1 MKTILII
8 EDEEIMLD
16 LLQYKIGAS
25 GYRVLV
31 SRNGEE
37 AMVILKKERPDLIV
51 MDLLM
56 PKMDGFSTMK
66 EIQKDGN
73 LKKIPLIIIS
83 NSGQPIEL
91 DEAKKLGAIDW
102 LIKAEFD
109 PQELIDKIDFQ
120 LNQH

>member
-16 LLQYKIGAS
+16 LLRYKINAS
-25 GYRVLV
+25 GYRVLI

-37 AMVILKKERPDLIV
+37 AMVVLKKERPDLIV

-66 EIQKDGN
+66 EIQKDES

-83 NSGQPIEL
+83 NSGQPVEL

-102 LIKAEFD
+102 LVKAEFD

-120 LNQH
+120 LNQR